1 MSDIL
6 KNRSEILFLYDVTD
20 ANPNGDPMEENRPRI
35 DEETSINI
43 VTDVRLKRTIRDYL
57 RDFKNQNIFIQ
68 AEKVVEEGTELIKAR
83 GAKLIEEIEEILN
96 KELSESYA
104 KGIKSK
110 LEEILKEG
118 GRNDRKKLFD
128 ESLGDEVDAE
138 TKNELFKRFE
148 EIRTKKLRE
157 KLFDKFVDLRL
168 FGATIA
174 VSNIGVQETGPV
186 QFKPGRSLHKVY
198 LNFYKGSLTMP
209 VEPGRGFKK
218 GKKQAEF
225 SEEYRLPYSLIC
237 FYGIGNEN
245 SAKNTGLSEKDM
257 KMLLDGLWNG
267 TKNLI
272 TRSKMGQMPR
282 FLLRVVHKEK
292 NFHIGDL
299 DKMIYLK
306 DQNREDISEE
316 KQGKIRDISE
326 VRLDIS
332 ELIDVLKKYNEKI
345 DRIEFRVDARLK
357 FLINGSEF
365 AASELKKKFK
375 EKTGL
380 NDNGIVEL
388 S

>member
-1 MSDIL
+1 
-6 KNRSEILFLYDVTD
+6 
-20 ANPNGDPMEENRPRI
+20 
-35 DEETSINI
+35 
-43 VTDVRLKRTIRDYL
+43 
-57 RDFKNQNIFIQ
+57 
-68 AEKVVEEGTELIKAR
+68 
-83 GAKLIEEIEEILN
+83 
-96 KELSESYA
+96 
-104 KGIKSK
+104 
-110 LEEILKEG
+110 
-118 GRNDRKKLFD
+118 
-128 ESLGDEVDAE
+128 
-138 TKNELFKRFE
+138 
-148 EIRTKKLRE
+148 
-157 KLFDKFVDLRL
+157 
-168 FGATIA
+168 
-174 VSNIGVQETGPV
+174 
-186 QFKPGRSLHKVY
+186 
-198 LNFYKGSLTMP
+198 MP

-332 ELIDVLKKYNEKI
+332 ELIECFKENIMKKI
-345 DRIEFRVDARLK
+345 DD
-357 FLINGSEF
+357 
-365 AASELKKKFK
+365 
-375 EKTGL
+375 
-380 NDNGIVEL
+380 
-388 S
+388 